1 MIQNTYYSQEVHG
14 AYELF
19 ELGDFPLEEGGALSG
34 AEVAY
39 VTFGELNAARDN
51 AILFPTW
58 YLICM
63 ARKWQRGDVSRHT
76 GGDLAAALARIT
88 AKTFVL
94 AIDEDMLSPVR
105 DCAAEQELI
114 PGSELR
120 VINSIAGHLALF
132 GADPGFVEQV
142 DRDLG
147 ELLAAD
153 V

>member
-1 MIQNTYYSQEVHG
+1 MDPN
-14 AYELF
+14 
-19 ELGDFPLEEGGALSG
+19 D
-34 AEVAY
+34 
-39 VTFGELNAARDN
+39 
-51 AILFPTW
+51 
-58 YLICM
+58 LICM

-147 ELLAAD
+147 ELLAAR